1 MLKIKDINYITNS
14 YYCEKLSTEKFV
26 LNDTSSEKID
36 LEFTNSKYRLIIKQ
50 LSEPSE
56 HEHYAI
62 IILENDPVVL
72 HSIDIWTVDPVKK
85 DVLLENDK
93 NLTCISLQEL
103 IKECL
108 NEYIALKHQYL
119 KISEPEH
126 NQKYLNQL
134 DIEKQELEL
143 QKNLQKDF
151 DAGMSIKELC
161 NKYNVSQPT
170 LNRKYGIQKNMGH
183 ERVIPLEMLDEIRI
197 DFKAGMSIK
206 ELCIKY
212 NVSQPTLNKYG
223 IKKGTHKKRR
233 GKMTTEI
240 LTAIQND
247 LRSGK
252 TLKEVCEYY
261 EVSRVTLHNYGIKK
275 RS

>member
-170 LNRKYGIQKNMGH
+170 LN
-183 ERVIPLEMLDEIRI
+183 
-197 DFKAGMSIK
+197 
-206 ELCIKY
+206 
-212 NVSQPTLNKYG
+212 KYG